1 MFSSDTSIDVFF
13 SNIIFKQQSLHI
25 VIERWHQWSKAC
37 KEARLKAGRFSSQL
51 ALSYSYAGALCVLL
65 VTEMFIAVDNGW
77 GSAFTQN
84 SVTQLRQMLNDDL
97 YILGESVTELSPP
110 AGFASTGSS
119 VHEAMLE
126 AR

>member
-1 MFSSDTSIDVFF
+1 MEVFI
-13 SNIIFKQQSLHI
+13 S
-25 VIERWHQWSKAC
+25 A
-37 KEARLKAGRFSSQL
+37 
-51 ALSYSYAGALCVLL
+51 
-65 VTEMFIAVDNGW
+65 DNGW

-84 SVTQLRQMLNDDL
+84 SVAQLRQMLNDDP

-126 AR
+126 AWYMLLVLFILADWWSTMF